1 MYTSTF
7 RRGGESAESGNQ
19 NLLHRSA
26 RLHGLADV
34 GARIYG
40 SGAEYDE
47 EEKKMSEILIMTI
60 LSFCIGFVL
69 GLAAGK
75 TN

>member
-1 MYTSTF
+1 M
-7 RRGGESAESGNQ
+7 SAERRKHAKFGNQ

-40 SGAEYDE
+40 TGAEQVE
-47 EEKKMSEILIMTI
+47 EKKKMSEVLIMAI
-60 LSFCIGFVL
+60 LAFCVGFVL

-75 TN
+75 SN